1 MKVTQEV
8 LKSYARL
15 IVRSGAN
22 VRPGQTVLLFIAVGS
37 DGVAE
42 LNKDQFIQNYEA
54 LIRVCTYAYTTEK

>member
-22 VRPGQTVLLFIAVGS
+22 VRPGQTVLLFTLHLV
-37 DGVAE
+37 
-42 LNKDQFIQNYEA
+42 
-54 LIRVCTYAYTTEK
+54 LIPLLGKFAATLKKHVKI